1 MGTAFL
7 SSNNIQS
14 PHFNYKWHLIS
25 VAFWP
30 FEKIEAFSFSE
41 EHKAKFNTLDL
52 LKYWPL
58 IWVFCSTATQIWN
71 LKISNG
77 KFCHNFE
84 SYDSA
89 MIASVLPVLP
99 FVVCRVDSQ
108 VSPSLRKTENHFH
121 FCGREVDSFQYC
133 ENFCTIHPRRVAKFQ
148 TQKRHTIKLILLT
161 YQDQSYGNEK
171 QAFCERALETPFTER
186 NTFYNS
192 KCWFPDTSVLW
203 RTHSGARHPSFL
215 SHFISY

>member
-1 MGTAFL
+1 MGTAFV

-14 PHFNYKWHLIS
+14 PNFNYKWHLIS

-30 FEKIEAFSFSE
+30 FEIEAFSFSE

-71 LKISNG
+71 LKISNW

-99 FVVCRVDSQ
+99 FVVCRVDDSQ

-133 ENFCTIHPRRVAKFQ
+133 YEDFCTIHPRHVAKFQ
-148 TQKRHTIKLILLT
+148 TQKKAHNKTNTTNLSSPKLQKWETSILWEGL
-161 YQDQSYGNEK
+161 
-171 QAFCERALETPFTER
+171 R
-186 NTFYNS
+186 NTFYRE
-192 KCWFPDTSVLW
+192 KHLLQF
-203 RTHSGARHPSFL
+203 
-215 SHFISY
+215 